1 MFTDTH
7 SHYDDEAFDNDR
19 NELLKSFKEN
29 KIDRVITIG
38 CDVETS
44 KNAVLLA
51 NKYDFV
57 YASVGF
63 HPNYAHKY
71 NDETEKILIDL
82 AKNNEKVVAW
92 GEIGLDYHYDEPEKN
107 IQIENFIRQIET
119 ANKLGLP
126 ISIHSRDAMGDTL
139 EIVKNH
145 PFKGTFHCYSGSV
158 ETAKELIKRGYYIS
172 FAGTVTFKNA
182 KNLKEVA
189 KYVPADR
196 YLIETDCP
204 YLSPEPNRGKRNSSL
219 NLIHT
224 ASCLAELRGVS
235 LEQVAEETTKNATEL
250 FFKNKGIK

>member
-7 SHYDDEAFDNDR
+7 SHYDDKAFDNDR
-19 NELLKSFKEN
+19 NELLKSFKAN

-38 CDVETS
+38 CDIETS
-44 KNAVLLA
+44 KNSVMLA
-51 NKYDFV
+51 NEYDFV

-63 HPNYAHKY
+63 HPNFADKY
-71 NDETEKILIDL
+71 DDSAEKILIDL

-92 GEIGLDYHYDEPEKN
+92 GEIGLDYHYPEPSKEM
-107 IQIENFIRQIET
+107 QAECFVRQIET

-145 PFKGTFHCYSGSV
+145 PFKGVFHCYSGSV
-158 ETAKELIKRGYYIS
+158 ETMKELIKMGYYIS

-182 KNLKEVA
+182 RNLKEIA
-189 KYVPADR
+189 KYVPSDR

-204 YLSPEPNRGKRNSSL
+204 YLAPEPNRGKRNSSL

-224 ASCLAELRGVS
+224 ASCLAQLRGISV
-235 LEQVAEETTKNATEL
+235 EQVALETTNNANKL
-250 FFKNKGIK
+250 FFENKGVK